1 MKYLIG
7 ILCFL
12 TLVACARTGVQ
23 TTHVVPGNL
32 VLESAKVQE
41 ALHPFFDLEPGNS
54 LSLGK
59 TGMFLVVNGKTCVG
73 QGTWRQ
79 NGDELDLRGQWNR
92 NEKRSASATTIIWN
106 IESGIGNQLVL
117 LTPKGSRFVFRR
129 E

>member
-1 MKYLIG
+1 MKYLLG

-12 TLVACARTGVQ
+12 SLFACARQGVQ
-23 TTHVVPGNL
+23 TVHIVPGNL

-41 ALHPFFDLEPGNS
+41 AIHPFFDLASGNT

-59 TGMFLVVNGKTCVG
+59 TGMFFILSGRTCVG

-92 NEKRSASATTIIWN
+92 NDKRSACATTIVWK
-106 IESGIGNQLVL
+106 IESGSGNQLVL